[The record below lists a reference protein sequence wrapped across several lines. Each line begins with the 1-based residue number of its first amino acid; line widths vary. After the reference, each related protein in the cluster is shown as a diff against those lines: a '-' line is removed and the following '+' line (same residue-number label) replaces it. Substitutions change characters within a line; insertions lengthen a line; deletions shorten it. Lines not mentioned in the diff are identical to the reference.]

1 MGDTYKFEKIEKA
14 LDAIHCTVVKIENEH
29 GAKFDVL
36 FEGQES
42 LKAGQES
49 LKADVGELKADVG
62 ELKTD
67 VGELKT
73 DVGEL
78 KTGQREILKDLRE
91 VKSSVGLLHTI
102 ANQHEARLQKG
113 EGTLADHMANN
124 S

>member
-14 LDAIHCTVVKIENEH
+14 LDDIHCTVVKIENEH

-36 FEGQES
+36 FEAQESLKAGQES

-49 LKADVGELKADVG
+49 LKADVAGLKD
-62 ELKTD
+62 
-67 VGELKT
+67 
-73 DVGEL
+73 
-78 KTGQREILKDLRE
+78 GQRDIRKDLGE

-102 ANQHEARLQKG
+102 SNQHEARLQKV
-113 EGTLADHMANN
+113 ESTLVDHLANH